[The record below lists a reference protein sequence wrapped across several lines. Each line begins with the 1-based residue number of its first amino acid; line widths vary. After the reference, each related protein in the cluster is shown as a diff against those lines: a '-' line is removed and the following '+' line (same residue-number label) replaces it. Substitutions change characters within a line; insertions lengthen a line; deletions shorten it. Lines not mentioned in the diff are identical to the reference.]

1 MEFGFTEEQEKLR
14 KELHDFYANELPE
27 DISGVPALRKELQDF
42 WMNLQR
48 KAGKKGYLAPG
59 WPKEWGGLGLGHIEV
74 GVANEVEGY
83 WGIAWPDGIGLHIV
97 GPGLHLFGTEEQ
109 KKRFLPEISS
119 GEKIW
124 YECFTEPEAGTD
136 EANQQ
141 TRAVKRG
148 DKWVINGQ
156 KIYITGGYKPDWLYV
171 EARTA
176 DTIPKHRGLT
186 LFCVK
191 ADTPGVTVTAL
202 PCMGGYRANIF
213 YFDNVEVGDDAIVGQ
228 INQGFYHV
236 MATFEFERSNTA
248 GAARAKRELQELIQ
262 FCRETKR
269 NGKPLIK
276 DPQVRRAL
284 AKMAI
289 DIEVLRLAA
298 WRTAW
303 RFGERKRLGP
313 LDFDLTGLFS
323 RLNSMSHPNLKMDIL
338 GIYGQL
344 RMGSK
349 YAKLDGSIER
359 GWQVTRSYHYAG
371 TMEAIK
377 IVLAGRVLGLPRI
390 PAKLNTTI
398 MKALQEKEK

>member
-1 MEFGFTEEQEKLR
+1 MDFGFTEEQEKLR

-27 DISGVPALRKELQDF
+27 DVSDVPAINKELQDF
-42 WMNLQR
+42 WMNLQK
-48 KAGKKGYLAPG
+48 KAGKKGYLTPG
-59 WPKEWGGLGLGHIEV
+59 WPKETGGLGLGHTEV

-83 WGIAWPDGIGLHIV
+83 WGTQWPDGIGLRIV

-141 TRAVKRG
+141 TRAVKQG

-171 EARTA
+171 EARTS

-186 LFCVK
+186 LFCLS
-191 ADTPGVTVTAL
+191 AETPGVTVTAL

-213 YFDNVEVGDDAIVGQ
+213 YLDDVKVGDDAVVGEV
-228 INQGFYHV
+228 NRGFYHV
-236 MATFEFERSNTA
+236 MSTFEFERSNTG
-248 GAARAKRELQELIQ
+248 GATGAKRDLQELVQ
-262 FCRETKR
+262 FCRETKK

-276 DPQVRRAL
+276 DPEVRKAI

-289 DIEVLRLAA
+289 DTEVLRLAA

-323 RLNSMSHPNLKMDIL
+323 RLNGMSHPTIKMNIL
-338 GIYGQL
+338 GAYSQL

-349 YAKLDGSIER
+349 YAKLAGSAER
-359 GWQVTRSYHYAG
+359 TWRRTRSMHYAG

-398 MKALQEKEK
+398 TKALQEKS